1 MRKLIWVLVGMIVG
15 SYIFSIYLIV
25 EIKAI
30 KKENIQLKEDNNY
43 LTWQLNEVPT
53 IIESHKEEICRE

>member
-1 MRKLIWVLVGMIVG
+1 MNKLKLVLIGMIIG
-15 SYIFSIYLIV
+15 NYIFSIYLIV

-30 KKENIQLKEDNNY
+30 KKENSQLEDDNKY

-53 IIESHKEEICRE
+53 IIESHKEEICK

>member
-1 MRKLIWVLVGMIVG
+1 MIVG
-15 SYIFSIYLIV
+15 SYLFSVYLIT

-53 IIESHKEEICRE
+53 IIESHKKEICRE

>member
-1 MRKLIWVLVGMIVG
+1 MIVG
-15 SYIFSIYLIV
+15 SYLFSIYLII
-25 EIKAI
+25 EMKAI

-53 IIESHKEEICRE
+53 IIESYKEEICNELK